1 MVMGERRRTVV
12 ITGGGTGIGRAVAKA
27 FVEDGARVVL
37 IGRRDGPLRDAA
49 DALGQMV
56 TWRQADVA
64 DREQIADAIES
75 VSGEHGTI
83 DVLVNNAGISNRPVS
98 THTPLEEAERLWD
111 EYSRVNIKGVLLTT
125 LATVPHLARPGGRI
139 IFISSAAV
147 YSGGVFPGLAAYA
160 ASKSALHGLMR
171 SFARELGPD
180 GITVNTVAP
189 GFIAH
194 TEMTERVPE
203 DDFDRLARTTLM
215 KRVGTADDIASVVR
229 FLGSP
234 EASYV
239 TAQAIPVDG
248 GRLPG

>member
-1 MVMGERRRTVV
+1 MAEQRQRTVV
-12 ITGGGTGIGRAVAKA
+12 ITGGGTGIGRGVAAA
-27 FVEDGARVVL
+27 FVEDGAHVVL
-37 IGRRDGPLRDAA
+37 IGRREEPLREAA
-49 DALGQMV
+49 ELLGPG
-56 TWRQADVA
+56 TSWRQADVS
-64 DREQIADAIES
+64 DREQIASAIES
-75 VSGEHGTI
+75 IAVEFGTI

-98 THTPLEEAERLWD
+98 TRTPLEEAERLWD
-111 EYSRVNIKGVLLTT
+111 EYSRVNVKGVLLTT

-160 ASKSALHGLMR
+160 ASKAALHGLMR

-189 GFIAH
+189 GFIAG
-194 TEMTERVPE
+194 TEMTDQVPE
-203 DDFDRLARTTLM
+203 DDYARLAATTLV
-215 KRVGTADDIASVVR
+215 KRVGSANDIAGVVR
-229 FLGSP
+229 FLGST

-239 TAQAIPVDG
+239 TAQVVPVDG

>member
-1 MVMGERRRTVV
+1 MASGQQRTVV
-12 ITGGGTGIGRAVAKA
+12 ITGGGTGIGRAVAAAYVK
-27 FVEDGARVVL
+27 DGARAVL
-37 IGRRDGPLRDAA
+37 IGRRAEPLREAA
-49 DALGQMV
+49 EALGPGV

-64 DREQIADAIES
+64 DRDQIAAAIAS
-75 VSGEHGTI
+75 VASEHGTI

-98 THTPLEEAERLWD
+98 TKTPLEEAERLWD

-147 YSGGVFPGLAAYA
+147 YSGGGFPGLAAYA
-160 ASKSALHGLMR
+160 ASKAALHGMMR
-171 SFARELGPD
+171 SFARELGPE

-189 GFIAH
+189 GFIAN
-194 TEMTERVPE
+194 TEMTGRVPE
-203 DDFDRLARTTLM
+203 DDFARLAATTLM

-229 FLGSP
+229 FLGAP
-234 EASYV
+234 EASYM
-239 TAQAIPVDG
+239 TAQALQVDG

>member
-1 MVMGERRRTVV
+1 MASGQQRTVV
-12 ITGGGTGIGRAVAKA
+12 ITGGGTGIGRAVAAAYVK
-27 FVEDGARVVL
+27 DGARAVL
-37 IGRRDGPLRDAA
+37 IGRRAEPLREAA
-49 DALGQMV
+49 EALGPAV

-64 DREQIADAIES
+64 DRDQIAAAIAS
-75 VSGEHGTI
+75 VASEHGTI

-98 THTPLEEAERLWD
+98 TKTPLEEAERLWD

-160 ASKSALHGLMR
+160 ASKAALHGMMR
-171 SFARELGPD
+171 SFARELGPE

-194 TEMTERVPE
+194 TEMTGGIPE
-203 DDFDRLARTTLM
+203 DDFARLAATTLM
-215 KRVGTADDIASVVR
+215 KRVGTVDDIASVVR

-234 EASYV
+234 EASYM
-239 TAQAIPVDG
+239 TAQALQVDG

>member
-1 MVMGERRRTVV
+1 MAGDRQRTVV
-12 ITGGGTGIGRAVAKA
+12 ITGGGTGIGRAVAAA

-37 IGRRDGPLRDAA
+37 IGRREEPLREAA
-49 DALGQMV
+49 QVLGPNVSWQ
-56 TWRQADVA
+56 QADVA
-64 DREQIADAIES
+64 DRDQIASAIES
-75 VSGEHGTI
+75 VAIDLGTI

-98 THTPLEEAERLWD
+98 TTTPLEEAERLWD

-160 ASKSALHGLMR
+160 ASKSALHGMMR

-194 TEMTERVPE
+194 TEMTGRVPE
-203 DDFDRLARTTLM
+203 DDFERLAATTLM

-234 EASYV
+234 EASYL
-239 TAQAIPVDG
+239 TAQALQVDG

>member
-1 MVMGERRRTVV
+1 MAEQRQRTVV
-12 ITGGGTGIGRAVAKA
+12 ITGGGTGIGRAVAA
-27 FVEDGARVVL
+27 AAVGDGSRVVL
-37 IGRRDGPLRDAA
+37 IGRRAETLQAAA
-49 DALGQMV
+49 DALGPLV
-56 TWRQADVA
+56 SWRAADVSN
-64 DREQIADAIES
+64 REQIADAIS
-75 VSGEHGTI
+75 SITGEFGAI
-83 DVLVNNAGISNRPVS
+83 DALVNNAGISNRPVS
-98 THTPLEEAERLWD
+98 TTTPLEDAERRWD
-111 EYSRVNIKGVLLTT
+111 EFSSVNIKGVLLTT
-125 LATVPHLARPGGRI
+125 LAAAPHLARPGGRV

-160 ASKSALHGLMR
+160 ASKAALHGLMR

-194 TEMTERVPE
+194 TEMTGRVPE
-203 DDFDRLARTTLM
+203 GDFERLAATTLM

-234 EASYV
+234 EASYL
-239 TAQAIPVDG
+239 TAQALPVDG

>member
-1 MVMGERRRTVV
+1 MSDGRQRTAV
-12 ITGGGTGIGRAVAKA
+12 ITGGGTGIGRAVAAA
-27 FVEDGARVVL
+27 FAADGDRVVL
-37 IGRRDGPLRDAA
+37 IGRRAEPLQQAAAELGPN
-49 DALGQMV
+49 V
-56 TWRQADVA
+56 TWRQADIA
-64 DREQIADAIES
+64 DREGIAGAIGSIVE
-75 VSGEHGTI
+75 EHGAI

-98 THTPLEEAERLWD
+98 TRTPLEEAERLWD

-125 LATVPHLARPGGRI
+125 LAAAPHLARPGGRI

-160 ASKSALHGLMR
+160 ASKAALHGLMR

-194 TEMTERVPE
+194 TEMTGRVPE
-203 DDFDRLARTTLM
+203 DDFARLANTTLV
-215 KRVGTADDIASVVR
+215 KRVGTADDIAAVVH

-234 EASYV
+234 AASYV